1 MSDAAVDFDAEVESH
16 LFAQLGEMGDLVERE
31 RQELLSA
38 EAGVDAHDEDVV
50 QHGENFDEGIDGGG
64 GVEDDAGEHTVMHDL
79 LQSAMEV
86 AADLLVDAHQV
97 GPGFGEV
104 GDEGVGVFDHHV
116 AVEGQPGDGAEGLDH
131 GRPEGDVGHEV
142 AVHDVD
148 VEEGGSAAFGRGDL
162 VGEMGEVRGEDGCG
176 QFDHEGVLLGTAGCE
191 FISVEREAQ
200 GAGTTA
206 DIQDRKGGGG
216 LGTVFCG
223 TGMTMETTGLSAE
236 ETAKLTPAMRQYFA
250 AKEQF
255 PDCLMFCRIG
265 DFYEL
270 FYEDAI
276 LVARELQLTLT
287 ARDREKKQPMC
298 GVPYHAAEAYL
309 QRLLRMGYK
318 IALCEQMEDPKLTK
332 TVVRRE
338 VTRVLTPGTSLDP
351 ALGAEQSNYLAS
363 VAALGEGAACAYGL
377 ALLDLSTGEFRATE
391 FVGAG
396 AWGLLGDELGR
407 VRPAELLYGQGLVGG
422 SSLSGNLGLGKTHVS
437 ESRHG
442 APDSGASAGM
452 HEETWQSCFEGIRTK
467 TPLEEWVFT
476 AEYAMPLVR
485 NHFKV
490 HSLDGMG
497 LGGHEAA
504 VAAAGALLHYMRQT
518 KQGGLEHVDGL
529 RFYERSS
536 SLELDAVSVRNL
548 ELVEPLFSGESAQTT
563 LFYTLDACCTPMGK
577 RLLRASLLRPF
588 RGVAEI
594 EARLEAVGEAA
605 ASLRKREELRRS
617 MDGVLDLER
626 LLGRVAADSAGP
638 REVMALAKTL
648 GCLPGVVAAVRA
660 FEARRW
666 KELGGADGIL
676 AGAGEQPTLRDET
689 AKDGPPGCSDGL
701 PGSSGVDTLEDLHE
715 MIVRT
720 IVEEPPVSLGEG
732 GAIRE
737 GVDAELDELRE
748 LGRSGRQ
755 ALAAIEERER
765 ARTGIGSLKV
775 RFNNVFGYYLEVTKA
790 NAKAVPAD
798 YERKQTLVNAERF
811 TTPELKEYE
820 TKILT
825 AQERSGEIERRI
837 FAELRR
843 QLLEAA
849 GRMRETAR
857 KVAEIDL
864 MACFAHL
871 AALRGWVRPRVEES
885 GRLEFVQARHPVV
898 ERRLEESGGGRFVPN
913 SVYLDAGSIDPPGH
927 LRESGGPAVLL
938 ITGPNMGGK
947 STYLRMAALLVVM
960 AQMGCFVPAESM
972 RLGLVDRIY
981 TRIGASDN
989 VARGR
994 STFMVEMTETAAI
1007 LNTATNRSLVLL
1019 DEMGRGTA
1027 TYDGLSLAW
1036 ATVEHLH
1043 DRIGARTLFA
1053 THYHELTLLAE
1064 RLARLT
1070 NLRVTV
1076 KETAGGIVFL
1086 HTVEAGPASKSY
1098 GIEVAR
1104 LAGLPG
1110 AVIARAREVLK
1121 VHERAETQ
1129 QVREASPAAAQMQ
1142 MTMFTPLSQR
1152 IVDRLAEADV
1162 DGLTPREALSLLA
1175 ELQKELKG

>member
-1 MSDAAVDFDAEVESH
+1 
-16 LFAQLGEMGDLVERE
+16 
-31 RQELLSA
+31 
-38 EAGVDAHDEDVV
+38 
-50 QHGENFDEGIDGGG
+50 
-64 GVEDDAGEHTVMHDL
+64 
-79 LQSAMEV
+79 
-86 AADLLVDAHQV
+86 
-97 GPGFGEV
+97 
-104 GDEGVGVFDHHV
+104 
-116 AVEGQPGDGAEGLDH
+116 
-131 GRPEGDVGHEV
+131 
-142 AVHDVD
+142 
-148 VEEGGSAAFGRGDL
+148 
-162 VGEMGEVRGEDGCG
+162 
-176 QFDHEGVLLGTAGCE
+176 
-191 FISVEREAQ
+191 
-200 GAGTTA
+200 
-206 DIQDRKGGGG
+206 
-216 LGTVFCG
+216 
-223 TGMTMETTGLSAE
+223 
-236 ETAKLTPAMRQYFA
+236 MRQYFA
-250 AKEQF
+250 AKEQH

-276 LVARELQLTLT
+276 LVSKELQLTLT

-298 GVPYHAAEAYL
+298 GVPYHAAEIYL
-309 QRLLRMGYK
+309 QKLLRLGYK
-318 IALCEQMEDPKLTK
+318 IALCEQMEDPKQTK
-332 TVVRRE
+332 TIVRRE
-338 VTRVLTPGTSLDP
+338 VTRVLTPGTALDP
-351 ALGAEQSNYLAS
+351 TLGAEQSNYLAS
-363 VAALGEGAACAYGL
+363 VCVSGAGAQQVCGL

-391 FVGAG
+391 FAG
-396 AWGLLGDELGR
+396 VHAWAAAVDEIGR
-407 VRPAELLYGQGLVGG
+407 VRPVELLYGSGLLGG
-422 SSLSGNLGLGKTHVS
+422 IGNGVEGGGAAGKQQVLRSAKDDKFSGGDEEAGGGL
-437 ESRHG
+437 
-442 APDSGASAGM
+442 
-452 HEETWQSCFEGIRTK
+452 EGIRTK
-467 TPLEEWVFT
+467 TAMEEWVFT
-476 AEYAMPLVR
+476 AEYAVPLVR

-497 LGGHEAA
+497 LGGHESAA
-504 VAAAGALLHYMRQT
+504 VAAGAVLHYMRQT
-518 KQGGLEHVDGL
+518 KQGALEHVDGL
-529 RFYERSS
+529 RFYERSNC
-536 SLELDAVSVRNL
+536 LELDAVSVRNL

-563 LFYTLDACCTPMGK
+563 LFYTMDACCTPMGK
-577 RLLRASLLRPF
+577 RLLRASLLRPANEL
-588 RGVAEI
+588 REI
-594 EARLEAVGEAA
+594 TARLEAVGEAA
-605 ASLRKREELRRS
+605 GDLRRREGLRRS
-617 MDGVLDLER
+617 MDEVLDLER
-626 LLGRVAADSAGP
+626 LLGRVALDSAGP

-648 GCLPGVVAAVRA
+648 GCLPGVVVAVKM
-660 FEARRW
+660 FEAARW
-666 KELGGADGIL
+666 RELG
-676 AGAGEQPTLRDET
+676 E
-689 AKDGPPGCSDGL
+689 K
-701 PGSSGVDTLEDLHE
+701 VDPLEDLHE

-720 IVEEPPVSLGEG
+720 IAEEPPVSLGDG

-748 LGRSGRQ
+748 LSRSGRQ

-775 RFNNVFGYYLEVTKA
+775 RFNSVFGYYLEVTKA
-790 NAKAVPAD
+790 NAKAVPSD

-864 MACFAHL
+864 LGCFAHL
-871 AALRGWVRPRVEES
+871 SALRAWVRPEVEES
-885 GRLEFVQARHPVV
+885 GVLEFVQARHPVV
-898 ERRLEESGGGRFVPN
+898 ERRMEESGGGRFVPN
-913 SVYLDAGSIDPPGH
+913 SVHLDADA
-927 LRESGGPAVLL
+927 GPAVLL

-960 AQMGCFVPAESM
+960 AQMGCFVPAERM
-972 RLGLVDRIY
+972 RLGLVDRVY

-1036 ATVEHLH
+1036 ATVEFLH

-1064 RLARLT
+1064 RLERLT

-1076 KETAGGIVFL
+1076 KETSGGIVFL

-1098 GIEVAR
+1098 GIEVAK
-1104 LAGLPG
+1104 LAGLPAG
-1110 AVIARAREVLK
+1110 VIARAREVLK

-1129 QVREASPAAAQMQ
+1129 QVRETAPAATQMQ

-1162 DGLTPREALSLLA
+1162 DGLTPREALNLLA
-1175 ELQKELKG
+1175 ELQRELKT